1 MNTWYDMSGNANNM
15 SEHNAITKR
24 KNAAGSW
31 GATQNSI
38 ALDPIRMEVS
48 RSLMDGRT

>member
-1 MNTWYDMSGNANNM
+1 M

-31 GATQNSI
+31 GATLNSI

-48 RSLMDGRT
+48 RSPMDRPDVIIPLST

>member
-1 MNTWYDMSGNANNM
+1 M

-31 GATQNSI
+31 GATLNSI

-48 RSLMDGRT
+48 RSLMDGRPDVIIPLST